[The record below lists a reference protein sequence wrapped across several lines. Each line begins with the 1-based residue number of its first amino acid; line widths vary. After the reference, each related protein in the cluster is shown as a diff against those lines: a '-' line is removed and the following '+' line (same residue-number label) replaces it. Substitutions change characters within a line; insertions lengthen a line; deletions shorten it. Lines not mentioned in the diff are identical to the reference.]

1 MGRRLLWPAVC
12 RRARAARAPRTS
24 PGPSVARG
32 TGPFDALSSLSP
44 TSSYPYSQSAWNK
57 NSWKHVI
64 MLRTFAPIPPGGP
77 RRATKGEGVVAGEGL
92 PRHKG
97 ELGAL
102 PGYRR
107 GRKRLLLGPRRPGA
121 REGARRRAASKA
133 ARNKSDAELKGVK
146 VAAPSP
152 RRPRVVR

>member
-1 MGRRLLWPAVC
+1 MGRRLPWPAVC
-12 RRARAARAPRTS
+12 RRARAARSPRMS

-44 TSSYPYSQSAWNK
+44 SSSYPYSQSAWNK
-57 NSWKHVI
+57 NSWKYVYN
-64 MLRTFAPIPPGGP
+64 ASYVCPEPPGGP

-92 PRHKG
+92 PGHKG

-107 GRKRLLLGPRRPGA
+107 GRKRLLFGPRRGA

-152 RRPRVVR
+152 CRPRVVR